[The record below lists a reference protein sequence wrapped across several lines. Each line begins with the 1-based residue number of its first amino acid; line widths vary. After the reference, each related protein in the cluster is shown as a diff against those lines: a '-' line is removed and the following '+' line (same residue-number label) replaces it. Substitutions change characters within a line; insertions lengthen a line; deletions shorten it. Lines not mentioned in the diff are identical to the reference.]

1 MKFKSNIEIQAG
13 LEDAAG
19 SPGAVNQLL
28 SSTVTGTAWIAQD
41 DIISAASKLVV
52 IACKNT
58 HTATILKGTPVYQTG
73 TVGATDVIEI
83 APADALISLGHQPAV
98 GLLQQD
104 LAINE
109 FGNVV
114 ITGELLNF
122 TTDPID
128 GLTPV
133 TGQKVFLKSGG
144 GLTLTKPT
152 GVTNGIQNLGLIGK
166 VSGGSAGSITVSSI
180 MRTNDVPNLT
190 TGKIWVGDGN
200 TVESTVVHL
209 DEVSGR
215 MGIGTDSPSY
225 QLTLGGNAVDSTE
238 GLRIND
244 PSNVAYGAHFS
255 FSDTPNEVW
264 IGGITNN
271 TYNSAIGIH
280 REATRSVTI
289 DINNNV
295 GIGTSSPTTAYSKAL
310 QIHASGNGSTLRL
323 TDSVSG
329 SGVGSGLEL
338 LQYGAASYIINR
350 ESGPMYFLTS
360 STTQMTI
367 LANGNVGIGTT
378 APSYKLQVGGEI
390 DASGGNG
397 YRINGKPWANES
409 SNLLRLGNWNSEGFS
424 TSVFDENSIET
435 LRVVDEGVIISS
447 NYSKFTAYG
456 SPASLLVGGSKFSPY
471 GEGVLTLLNNEPNST
486 AGMKTGSVQFA
497 IKDDVSSGYV
507 SSSITGS
514 INSPAGSGGSGGGIL
529 DFLTSSGG
537 SGSSPTTRM
546 RISSSGNVGIGTAS
560 PGAKLDVA
568 SGDIRL
574 ATNATYIKITD
585 NNGAP
590 NRVLGINSSNTTYI
604 GPIDSYQGGGIVYGA
619 SANVQYHGFYG
630 GGSEKVRITS
640 SGNVGIGTTNPNT
653 ALEVDGAIS
662 TTTSDYVQGS
672 TGSRLLLE
680 TSGSGNTHSYIQ
692 AQNSGG
698 TSSNEDL
705 ALQLYGG
712 NVGIGTSSPGS
723 KLHVSSGSGANGDCV
738 LLIEADTDN
747 AVETSNAILRLSQD
761 GGGVTGALSLTAN
774 NEMTLYN
781 EYAGKLFLG
790 VGNSAKM
797 TIDTNGNVGIGTT
810 SPTSAKLQIT
820 VPNYANA
827 CRLDGP
833 SGTTFS
839 YMYFTSAG
847 SYRGAINP
855 TSTGINYAS
864 ASDYRLKEN
873 VIKLQNSTERLKKL
887 KPSNFNFLEDP
898 SETVDGFIA
907 HELQEVVPGAVTGKK
922 DAVGFD
928 GKPNYQGVDQSKIV
942 PLLTAALQEA
952 ISKIEQLETRIQIL
966 ENK

>member
-1 MKFKSNIEIQAG
+1 MKFKNDIELQAG
-13 LEDAAG
+13 LEDLSG
-19 SPGAVNQLL
+19 STGTLGQLL
-28 SSTVTGTAWIAQD
+28 SSTETGTSWIAQD
-41 DIISAASKLVV
+41 NIIAAASKLVV

-73 TVGATDVIEI
+73 TVGATDVIEV

-133 TGQKVFLKSGG
+133 TGDKVFVKSGG

-152 GVTNGIQNLGLIGK
+152 GEGNGIQNMGLVGK
-166 VSGGSAGSITVSSI
+166 VSGGNSGSITVSSI
-180 MRTNDVPNLT
+180 MRTNDVPNLPE
-190 TGKIWVGDGN
+190 GRIWIGDGN
-200 TVESTVVHL
+200 TIV
-209 DEVSGR
+209 
-215 MGIGTDSPSY
+215 
-225 QLTLGGNAVDSTE
+225 
-238 GLRIND
+238 
-244 PSNVAYGAHFS
+244 
-255 FSDTPNEVW
+255 SDTVYVDEP
-264 IGGITNN
+264 
-271 TYNSAIGIH
+271 
-280 REATRSVTI
+280 
-289 DINNNV
+289 NNNV
-295 GIGTSSPTTAYSKAL
+295 GIGTDSPDPNYKLDVNGDILASKGRFEGFGVSWGSFTGGVQGAQLENWPGSRSVIRSEEPQMQFYMGRATTGVGIAMV
-310 QIHASGNGSTLRL
+310 L
-323 TDSVSG
+323 TD
-329 SGVGSGLEL
+329 
-338 LQYGAASYIINR
+338 
-350 ESGPMYFLTS
+350 T
-360 STTQMTI
+360 
-367 LANGNVGIGTT
+367 GNVGIGTT
-378 APSYKLQVGGEI
+378 
-390 DASGGNG
+390 
-397 YRINGKPWANES
+397 
-409 SNLLRLGNWNSEGFS
+409 
-424 TSVFDENSIET
+424 
-435 LRVVDEGVIISS
+435 
-447 NYSKFTAYG
+447 
-456 SPASLLVGGSKFSPY
+456 
-471 GEGVLTLLNNEPNST
+471 
-486 AGMKTGSVQFA
+486 
-497 IKDDVSSGYV
+497 
-507 SSSITGS
+507 
-514 INSPAGSGGSGGGIL
+514 
-529 DFLTSSGG
+529 
-537 SGSSPTTRM
+537 
-546 RISSSGNVGIGTAS
+546 S

-640 SGNVGIGTTNPNT
+640 SGNVGIGTTTPGTKLVIQGTNDAAGAGVVEIKTTGTKLKIGGNTTYSWIQSYESKPLYINQLGNNVILNLGGGRVGIGTDSPRTKLHVTGLTGDDDPALGFSTAPFFVSNTSNSYGLNIGVDTNGASWLQSQSNTSSIAYKLLLNPLGGNVGIGTTSPNT

-672 TGSRLLLE
+672 TGSRLLIE

-820 VPNYANA
+820 VPSYTYG
-827 CRLDGP
+827 CQMDGP
-833 SGTTFS
+833 SGSSFG

-847 SYRGAINP
+847 SYRGAISP
-855 TSTGINYAS
+855 TSTGVNYAS